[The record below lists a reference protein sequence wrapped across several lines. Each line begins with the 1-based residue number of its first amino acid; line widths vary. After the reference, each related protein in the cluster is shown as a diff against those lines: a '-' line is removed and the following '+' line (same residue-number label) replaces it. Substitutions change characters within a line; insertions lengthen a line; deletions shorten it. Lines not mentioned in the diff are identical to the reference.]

1 VSERGLRVLALWLTA
16 LVVALDQATK
26 VAVDRILQLHESRS
40 VLAGVVQLTYVR
52 NRGAAFGVF
61 SDSQLP
67 YQSWLF
73 AAVSVLALVAIA
85 VYGWKLPASSQ
96 LPRLA
101 LALIIG
107 GALGNLCD
115 RVRLGYVIDFLDVY
129 WGRYH
134 WPAFNVADSAITAG
148 VALLVIDMLRQPNAA
163 PNGAGGERPDPPGSA
178 TPNVAAGSAGD

>member
-1 VSERGLRVLALWLTA
+1 VTERGLRAMALWATA

-40 VLAGVVQLTYVR
+40 LISGVAQLTYVR

-61 SDSQLP
+61 SDAQIP

-73 AAVSVLALVAIA
+73 AAVSVVALVAIG
-85 VYGWKLPASSQ
+85 VYGWRLPAASQ

-101 LALIIG
+101 LSLIIG
-107 GALGNLCD
+107 GALGNLID

-129 WGRYH
+129 WGRHH
-134 WPAFNVADSAITAG
+134 WPAFNVADSSITIG
-148 VALLVIDMLRQPNAA
+148 VTLLVVDMLRQPRA
-163 PNGAGGERPDPPGSA
+163 PAVADEERPEPPGGA
-178 TPNVAAGSAGD
+178 TPGVAAGPAGD

>member
-1 VSERGLRVLALWLTA
+1 MSERGLRALALWVTA
-16 LVVALDQATK
+16 LVVTLDQATK
-26 VAVDRILQLHESRS
+26 VAVDSLLQLHESRN
-40 VLAGVVQLTYVR
+40 VLAGLVQLTYVR

-61 SDSQLP
+61 SEAQLP

-73 AAVSVLALVAIA
+73 AAVSVVALVAIA

-107 GALGNLCD
+107 GALGNLFD

-129 WGRYH
+129 WGRHH
-134 WPAFNVADSAITAG
+134 WPAFNVADSSITIG
-148 VALLVIDMLRQPNAA
+148 VALLVIDMLRQPRAETE
-163 PNGAGGERPDPPGSA
+163 GASA
-178 TPNVAAGSAGD
+178 PNVAAGSAGD